1 MSCKICISSTL
12 VFPPQVEFNLKIN
25 LLAQLSMMLTFLSHY
40 QNEVHTVL
48 VSNDIKIIK
57 NLLLE
62 KGFEYANF
70 DILEIKNEELR
81 FCKDVD
87 SPLTKYHFS
96 KVDSLFLLNN
106 YFKDNKKYKKLVISD
121 IDCIFLDIKRIIK
134 LSKNTKTMA
143 AINYR
148 SEKKTN
154 SKFDEIINKAIR
166 EYWPDFYNKKDLA
179 WINSGFMILDIKLIP
194 NILNSSR
201 SIFNWLNKNMIK
213 VKNVSDN
220 HFGDETLFSAIFN
233 KLEGIEIDN
242 KRSNVAR
249 FFWTCQTKRISKDSP
264 VLLNPINYPSHI
276 HLPAIKY
283 ADTKYQISIL
293 KKIGLIKELNFLVI
307 ILLNFWRSKA
317 RLHHNL
323 TNSFVYK
330 IYKFLKN
337 IFSKKY

>member
-1 MSCKICISSTL
+1 
-12 VFPPQVEFNLKIN
+12 
-25 LLAQLSMMLTFLSHY
+25 MMLTFLSHY

-48 VSNDIKIIK
+48 VSNDIKTVL
-57 NLLLE
+57 NLLIK
-62 KGFEYANF
+62 KGFQFENF
-70 DILEIKNEELR
+70 DVLEIKNDELN
-81 FCKDVD
+81 FCNAVD
-87 SPLTKYHFS
+87 SSFSKYHFS
-96 KVDSLFLLNN
+96 KLDSLILLNN
-106 YFKDNKKYKKLVISD
+106 YFKENKKYTKLVISD

-134 LSKNTKTMA
+134 LSQNIKTIA

-148 SEKKTN
+148 SEKNTN
-154 SKFDEIINKAIR
+154 YKFDNMLITAIR
-166 EYWPDFYNKKDLA
+166 EYWPNFYSNKDMA
-179 WINSGFMILDIKLIP
+179 WINSGFMILDVKLIP
-194 NILNSSR
+194 TILNCSK

-242 KRSNVAR
+242 KRNNVAR

-337 IFSKKY
+337 IFSNKY

>member
-1 MSCKICISSTL
+1 MSYKRICISSTL
-12 VFPPQVEFNLKIN
+12 VFPPQVEFNLKSN

-87 SPLTKYHFS
+87 SPFSKYHFS

-154 SKFDEIINKAIR
+154 S
-166 EYWPDFYNKKDLA
+166 
-179 WINSGFMILDIKLIP
+179 
-194 NILNSSR
+194 
-201 SIFNWLNKNMIK
+201 
-213 VKNVSDN
+213 
-220 HFGDETLFSAIFN
+220 
-233 KLEGIEIDN
+233 
-242 KRSNVAR
+242 
-249 FFWTCQTKRISKDSP
+249 
-264 VLLNPINYPSHI
+264 
-276 HLPAIKY
+276 
-283 ADTKYQISIL
+283 
-293 KKIGLIKELNFLVI
+293 
-307 ILLNFWRSKA
+307 
-317 RLHHNL
+317 
-323 TNSFVYK
+323 
-330 IYKFLKN
+330 
-337 IFSKKY
+337 